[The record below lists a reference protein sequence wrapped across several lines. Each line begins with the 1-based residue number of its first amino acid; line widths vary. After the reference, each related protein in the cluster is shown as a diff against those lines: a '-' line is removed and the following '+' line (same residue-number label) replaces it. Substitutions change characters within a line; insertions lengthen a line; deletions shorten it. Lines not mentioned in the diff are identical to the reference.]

1 MNDIDRPQLELVNLK
16 AHEPDDV
23 FDDDDEPPEQ
33 HLEVT
38 FAPPSISRRKSS
50 FPAVH
55 AQAPPPSSSPRR
67 RPAPSRRRTSL
78 FVHGFLEDTRLHPE
92 PVKSNEPKSQSAPVD
107 KVTSPELAEAQLNHA
122 NNTQPHG
129 PVLPRDHG
137 HLADVLEDPSVQSRL
152 LTKKELSDM
161 AFGIRELSKRLSH
174 FKLKLKVHNVF
185 LLTKAH
191 DQTLISFT
199 REVAAWL
206 LSKESGDPHTVYVED
221 TLQHNTRFAA
231 EDLAKD
237 PNIQPGSSLRFWNN
251 ELCRRNPNAFDIV
264 LALGGDGTVLYA
276 SWLFQRIVPPV
287 LSFALGS
294 LGFLTKFDAEGYR
307 KTLGQAFEEG
317 LTVSVRLR
325 LEATVMRAQSRT
337 ENGDID
343 ESRDLIDEL
352 IGEERDDMRTHRPEM
367 SYNILND
374 VVMDRGPNPSTF
386 IYLSRPVPFD
396 VVQQY

>member
-1 MNDIDRPQLELVNLK
+1 
-16 AHEPDDV
+16 
-23 FDDDDEPPEQ
+23 
-33 HLEVT
+33 
-38 FAPPSISRRKSS
+38 
-50 FPAVH
+50 
-55 AQAPPPSSSPRR
+55 
-67 RPAPSRRRTSL
+67 
-78 FVHGFLEDTRLHPE
+78 VHGFLEDTRLHPE

-107 KVTSPELAEAQLNHA
+107 KVTAPEIAEAQLNHA
-122 NNTQPHG
+122 DNTLSHG
-129 PVLPRDHG
+129 PLYPRDHG

-161 AFGIRELSKRLSH
+161 AFGIRELAKRLSH

-231 EDLAKD
+231 EDLTKSPD
-237 PNIQPGSSLRFWNN
+237 IQRGSSLRFWNN

-325 LEATVMRAQSRT
+325 LEATVMRAQSRN
-337 ENGDID
+337 ENGEID
-343 ESRDLIDEL
+343 ELRDLIDEL
-352 IGEERDDMRTHRPEM
+352 IGEERDDMRTHKPEM

-374 VVMDRGPNPSTF
+374 VVMDRGPNPSTSLPPSTLRSLEVLTLPSNV
-386 IYLSRPVPFD
+386 LSRSLWRQFPHHDRPSRRSLRGHT
-396 VVQQY
+396 YW